1 MPTNLC
7 LRHEFCHDSAM
18 PGDVFCA
25 RHRRDEDLELA
36 RQAEETDLEAQR
48 LEYDIYAGHPDP
60 DDW

>member
-1 MPTNLC
+1 
-7 LRHEFCHDSAM
+7 M